1 MSTIRKKKTA
11 EQIRQE
17 NIEKLQSFRLFDDTY
32 MTRFFNE
39 NIPCMEFVLRILM
52 NKPDLKVERTKS
64 QATIRHLEGRSVCLD
79 VYATDSEGKKYDIEV
94 QRSDS
99 GADPHRAR
107 YNSSMIDVDNLYA
120 GQDFDELPD
129 SYVIFITE
137 NDIWEQGVP
146 VYQIERMNLTTGE
159 SFGDGS
165 HILYVNGTYRDDS
178 EIGKLMHDFS
188 CPNPSDMYYGVL
200 AERASFLKEKEEGVA
215 EMCKIMDEMMREAA
229 ADAVQE
235 RNYEFAETLLN
246 MKKLTKEE
254 IAQAANISVEEVE
267 IGRASCRERV

>member
-17 NIEKLQSFRLFDDTY
+17 NIEKLRSFRLFDDTY

-39 NIPCMEFVLRILM
+39 NIPCTEFVLRILM
-52 NKPDLKVERTKS
+52 NKPDLKVETTRS
-64 QATIRHLEGRSVCLD
+64 QVLIRHLEGRSVYLD
-79 VYATDSEGKKYDIEV
+79 VYATDSQGKKYDIEV

-107 YNSSMIDVDNLYA
+107 YHSSIIDVDNLHA
-120 GQDFDELPD
+120 GEDFDKLPD

-146 VYQIERMNLTTGE
+146 VYQIERMNLTTGKP
-159 SFGDGS
+159 FGDGS

-200 AERASFLKEKEEGVA
+200 AERASFLKEREEGVT

-235 RNYEFAETLLN
+235 ERYDIVVNMLTETELS
-246 MKKLTKEE
+246 KEQ
-254 IAQAANISVEEVE
+254 IARLAKVTVEEVE
-267 IGRASCRERV
+267 ELEKELQVQ